1 MDLFDSM
8 RIFIRV
14 VERGSFSAVA
24 RELNLGQ
31 PAVSKQIRALE
42 HYLGGPLFAR
52 STRSLALT
60 DQGQRFYSHCQE
72 ILGSLEIA
80 TRSFA
85 SGQEQIAGPL
95 RIAAPVS
102 YGRLCIAPL
111 IGVFLQRH
119 PDVRID
125 LRLSDHNEDL
135 LKENIDLAVRIGV
148 VKNEGL
154 VAIPLGT
161 SARRAYAAPAYL
173 DRHGIPREPGEL
185 AGHNCIGFTLLEHYD
200 RWHFKRETQEFAI
213 PIKGNVTSNNS
224 EAIREMVLS
233 GLGISLSP
241 EWLFATDVEQGKV
254 ALVLGDY
261 QATSLPVSA
270 VLSHERRRSAR
281 TRAFVDFLREQL
293 PGSPSGPEKL
303 REV

>member
-8 RIFIRV
+8 RTFVRV

-42 HYLGGPLFAR
+42 QHLGGPLFAR
-52 STRSLALT
+52 STRHLSLT

-72 ILGSLEIA
+72 ILGSLETA

-95 RIAAPVS
+95 RVAAPVS
-102 YGRLCIAPL
+102 YGRLCLAPL
-111 IGVFLQRH
+111 LRVFLQRY

-135 LKENIDLAVRIGV
+135 LKENIDLAIRIGA

-154 VAIPLGT
+154 VAVSLGVST
-161 SARRAYAAPAYL
+161 RRVYAAPEYL
-173 DRHGIPREPGEL
+173 KRHGIPREPDAL
-185 AGHNCIGFTLLEHYD
+185 KGHNCIGFTLLERYD
-200 RWHFKRETQEFAI
+200 TWRFKSAAKEFDIAI
-213 PIKGNVTSNNS
+213 TGNVTSDSS

-241 EWLFATDVEQGKV
+241 EWLFAADVEQGKV
-254 ALVLGDY
+254 SVVLDDY
-261 QATSLPVSA
+261 QVAALPVSA
-270 VLSHERRRSAR
+270 VLSRERRRSAR
-281 TRAFVDFLREQL
+281 TMAFVDFLRTHL
-293 PGSPSGPEKL
+293 
-303 REV
+303 

>member
-8 RIFIRV
+8 RTFVRV

-24 RELNLGQ
+24 RELNVGQ

-42 HYLGGPLFAR
+42 QHLGGPLFAR
-52 STRSLALT
+52 STRQLSLT
-60 DQGQRFYSHCQE
+60 DQGQGFYSHCQE

-111 IGVFLQRH
+111 LMGFLQRY

-135 LKENIDLAVRIGV
+135 LKENIDLAIRIGV
-148 VKNEGL
+148 VKHEGL
-154 VAIPLGT
+154 VAVPLGA
-161 SARRAYAAPAYL
+161 SVRRVYAAPEYL
-173 DRHGIPREPGEL
+173 QRHGEPREPAAL
-185 AGHNCIGFTLLEHYD
+185 RGHNCIGFTLLEHYNT
-200 RWHFKRETQEFAI
+200 WHFKGAAGELDI
-213 PIKGNVTSNNS
+213 SINGNVTSNSS
-224 EAIREMVLS
+224 EAIREMVLG

-241 EWLFATDVEQGKV
+241 EWLFAADVEQGKV
-254 ALVLGDY
+254 AIVLGDY
-261 QATSLPVSA
+261 QAAALPVSA
-270 VLSHERRRSAR
+270 VLSRERRRSAR
-281 TRAFVDFLREQL
+281 TMAFVDFLRTHL
-293 PGSPSGPEKL
+293 
-303 REV
+303 